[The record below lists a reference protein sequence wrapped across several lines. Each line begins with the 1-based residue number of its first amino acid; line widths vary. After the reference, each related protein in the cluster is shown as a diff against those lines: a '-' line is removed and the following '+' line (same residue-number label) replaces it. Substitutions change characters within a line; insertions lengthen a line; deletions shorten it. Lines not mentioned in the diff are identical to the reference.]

1 MEERIYT
8 TEQIAKML
16 QVHPFTVLKFIREGK
31 LKGIKLGRVYRIKES
46 DLNEF
51 IEDRTTRVVPKSP
64 KIKKEELKTS
74 GPIPLTVER
83 KGPDD
88 NQEEHYYII

>member
-8 TEQIAKML
+8 TEQIATML

-46 DLNEF
+46 DLNQF
-51 IEDRTTRVVPKSP
+51 IEDRMTKGSAKSP
-64 KIKKEELKTS
+64 KKIKEEAAKPS
-74 GPIPLTVER
+74 APPLGIE
-83 KGPDD
+83 KGEGD
-88 NQEEHYYII
+88 NQEDHYYII

>member
-8 TEQIAKML
+8 TEQIATML

-46 DLNEF
+46 DLNQF
-51 IEDRTTRVVPKSP
+51 IEDRMTKGSKPPKTN
-64 KIKKEELKTS
+64 KEEAKPSAPPLK
-74 GPIPLTVER
+74 IEQ

-88 NQEEHYYII
+88 NQEDHYYII